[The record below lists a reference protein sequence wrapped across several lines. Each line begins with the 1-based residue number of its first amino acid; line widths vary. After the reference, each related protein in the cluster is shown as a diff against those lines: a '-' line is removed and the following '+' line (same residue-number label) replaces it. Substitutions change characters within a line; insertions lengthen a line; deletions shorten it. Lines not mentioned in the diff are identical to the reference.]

1 MQCVRCIIYDKEYLL
16 CTQITLNNKVFANC
30 TTIGGLNQFWDA
42 ESRSETRFSPSNRVF
57 D

>member
-1 MQCVRCIIYDKEYLL
+1 MCTLHYIHKEYLL

-30 TTIGGLNQFWDA
+30 TTIGSLNQFWDA